1 VKLIARLAAAGAAAG
16 LLFGLS
22 TTATATAAPA
32 PEQAAA
38 QHPARCSVVWF
49 DLGNTLVDTKVAGK
63 MTWMPDALRHLRQLR
78 SVGVPIGLITNV
90 PPEWGATDAERAA
103 ATKAFVDG
111 QWAEADPF
119 PWALFGDRI
128 LTPRTKAESKP
139 ALPLFERGK
148 ANASPC
154 RSFYEGETPAEITAA
169 EQAGLTG
176 YLTGQPDKPAFIPL
190 WRVLC
195 PVKV

>member
-1 VKLIARLAAAGAAAG
+1 MKLFTRLAAATAAAG
-16 LLFGLS
+16 LLFALP
-22 TTATATAAPA
+22 TTATATPTAEP
-32 PEQAAA
+32 QSRS
-38 QHPARCSVVWF
+38 ARCSVVWF
-49 DLGNTLVDTKVAGK
+49 DLGNTLVDTTVAGR
-63 MTWMPDALRHLRQLR
+63 MTWMAGAQRHLRQLR
-78 SVGVPIGLITNV
+78 AVGVPIGLITNV

-103 ATKAFVDG
+103 ATKAYVDG

-139 ALPLFERGK
+139 ALALFERGK
-148 ANASPC
+148 DDAAPC

-176 YLTGQPDKPAFIPL
+176 YLIGQPNQPAYLPV
-190 WRVLC
+190 WRVLF
-195 PVKV
+195 PARD